1 MARLPSL
8 LLLLLLGCD
17 TVTCQKGGGSSRTT
31 PCDALP
37 LSASRVCDESLGFDE
52 RIEELPGSTGAFST
66 SAFTTPKRSTSKYS
80 AGCLPAHT
88 SASRNT
94 PTGGMPLAPEQRRAF
109 FDFKKRAVKHLS
121 IPPRPSPGQ
130 TLTPCITFGLGTVPV
145 QLSKKL

>member
-52 RIEELPGSTGAFST
+52 RIEELPGSTAALHERFHDAEAEHEQVLGGMLARTFN
-66 SAFTTPKRSTSKYS
+66 KRIAK
-80 AGCLPAHT
+80 HT
-88 SASRNT
+88 NR
-94 PTGGMPLAPEQRRAF
+94 GMPLAPEQRRAF

-130 TLTPCITFGLGTVPV
+130 ALTPCITFGLGTVPV